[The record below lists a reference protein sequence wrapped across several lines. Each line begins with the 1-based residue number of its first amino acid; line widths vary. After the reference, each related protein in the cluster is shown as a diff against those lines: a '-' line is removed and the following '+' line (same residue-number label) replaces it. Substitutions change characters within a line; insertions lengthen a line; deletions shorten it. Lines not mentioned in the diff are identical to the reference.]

1 MKKLI
6 IIFLSI
12 CAFGNLS
19 TAQSIDQILTEIEN
33 NNTNLSALRKA
44 SDAKKLE
51 NKTGLFL
58 DNPEIEFHY
67 LWGNPNSM
75 GQRTD
80 FSITQSFDFPNV
92 YGHQKKISSLKN
104 EQVELNYL
112 KTLKELKLESRKIL
126 YQLIYLNALKEL
138 SLQRLEHAK
147 SIASSYESKFKVGE
161 TNILE
166 YNKSQLNLLNLK
178 KEVENIEIERQELLG
193 QLRSLNGGKTLAFEE
208 TEYSKVD
215 LPADFEQWYQQAEE
229 LNPMLNWL
237 KQEVELSER
246 QVKLSQ
252 AQSLPKI
259 QAGYMSEKIPGEQFQ
274 GLVIGVSIPMW
285 QNKNTVK
292 FAKANI
298 QAMEGYS
305 TDSKLK
311 FYNDLKTLYEKVSV
325 LESSVKDYES
335 QLTKFQHIELLGK
348 ALNKGQITL
357 IEYMLE
363 QAIYYE
369 SQNNLLEMK
378 RDLNLSLAELYQHW

>member
-1 MKKLI
+1 MV
-6 IIFLSI
+6 
-12 CAFGNLS
+12 AFGNLS
-19 TAQSIDQILTEIEN
+19 IAQSIDQILNEIES

-44 SDAKKLE
+44 CDAEIIE

-67 LWGNPNSM
+67 LWGNPSLM

-80 FSITQSFDFPNV
+80 FSITQSFDFPSV
-92 YGHQKKISSLKN
+92 YGHQKKISTLKN

-112 KTLKELKLESRKIL
+112 KTQKKLRLESRKIL
-126 YQLIYLNALKEL
+126 YQLMYLNALKQQ

-166 YNKSQLNLLNLK
+166 YNKSQLNLLNLI
-178 KEVENIEIERQELLG
+178 KEVENVEVERKELLG
-193 QLRSLNGGKTLAFEE
+193 ELRGLNAGNGVVFEDTDHSE
-208 TEYSKVD
+208 LN
-215 LPADFEQWYQQAEE
+215 LPLNFEQWYQQAEK
-229 LNPMLNWL
+229 LNPMLKWL
-237 KQEVELSER
+237 QQEVELSER

-252 AQSLPKI
+252 AQNLPKI

-292 FAKANI
+292 YAIAHTKAV
-298 QAMEGYS
+298 QGYS
-305 TDSKLK
+305 NDSKIA
-311 FYNDLKTLYEKVSV
+311 FYNHLKTLFEKAKS
-325 LESSVKDYES
+325 LQSNVKDYES
-335 QLTKFQHIELLGK
+335 QLEQFQHIELLEK
-348 ALNKGQITL
+348 ALTKGQITL

-369 SQNNLLEMK
+369 SHNKLLEMK
-378 RDLNLSLAELYQHW
+378 RELNLSLAELYQFH

>member
-1 MKKLI
+1 MV
-6 IIFLSI
+6 
-12 CAFGNLS
+12 AFGNLS
-19 TAQSIDQILTEIEN
+19 IAQSIDQILNEIES

-44 SDAKKLE
+44 CDAEIIE

-67 LWGNPNSM
+67 LWGNPSLM

-80 FSITQSFDFPNV
+80 FSITQSFDFPSV
-92 YGHQKKISSLKN
+92 YGHQKKISTLKN

-112 KTLKELKLESRKIL
+112 KTQKKLRLESRKIL
-126 YQLIYLNALKEL
+126 YQLMYLNALKQQ

-166 YNKSQLNLLNLK
+166 YNKSQLNLLNLI
-178 KEVENIEIERQELLG
+178 KEVENVEVERKELLG
-193 QLRSLNGGKTLAFEE
+193 ELRGLNAGNGVVFEDTDHSE
-208 TEYSKVD
+208 LN
-215 LPADFEQWYQQAEE
+215 LPLNFEQWYQQAEK
-229 LNPMLNWL
+229 LNPMLKWL
-237 KQEVELSER
+237 QQEVELSER

-252 AQSLPKI
+252 AQNLPKI

-292 FAKANI
+292 YAMAHT
-298 QAMEGYS
+298 QAVQGYS
-305 TDSKLK
+305 NDSKIA
-311 FYNDLKTLYEKVSV
+311 FYNRLKTLFDKTKS
-325 LESSVKDYES
+325 LQTNVKDYES
-335 QLTKFQHIELLGK
+335 QLEQFQHIELLEK
-348 ALNKGQITL
+348 ALTKGQITL

-369 SQNNLLEMK
+369 SHNKLLEMK
-378 RDLNLSLAELYQHW
+378 RELNLSLAELYQFH

>member
-1 MKKLI
+1 MV
-6 IIFLSI
+6 
-12 CAFGNLS
+12 AFGNLS
-19 TAQSIDQILTEIEN
+19 IAQSIDQILNEIES

-44 SDAKKLE
+44 CDAEIIE

-67 LWGNPNSM
+67 LWGNPSLM

-80 FSITQSFDFPNV
+80 FSITQSFDFPSV
-92 YGHQKKISSLKN
+92 YGHQKKISTLKN

-112 KTLKELKLESRKIL
+112 KTQKKLRLESRKIL
-126 YQLIYLNALKEL
+126 YQLMYLNALKQQ

-166 YNKSQLNLLNLK
+166 YNKSQLNLLNLI
-178 KEVENIEIERQELLG
+178 KEVENVEVERKELLG
-193 QLRSLNGGKTLAFEE
+193 ELRGLNAGNGVVFEDTDHSE
-208 TEYSKVD
+208 LN
-215 LPADFEQWYQQAEE
+215 LPLNFEQWYQQAEK
-229 LNPMLNWL
+229 LNPMLKWL
-237 KQEVELSER
+237 QQEVELSER

-252 AQSLPKI
+252 AQNLPKI

-292 FAKANI
+292 YAMAHT
-298 QAMEGYS
+298 QAVQGYS
-305 TDSKLK
+305 NDSKIA
-311 FYNDLKTLYEKVSV
+311 FYNRLKTLFDKTKS
-325 LESSVKDYES
+325 LQTNVKDYES
-335 QLTKFQHIELLGK
+335 QLEQFQHIELLEK
-348 ALNKGQITL
+348 ALTKGQITL

-369 SQNNLLEMK
+369 SHNKLLEMK
-378 RDLNLSLAELYQHW
+378 RDLNLSLAELYQFH